1 MNITE
6 IYKPT
11 PFIGERSCDLKHFL
25 SMLEFDNV
33 DFDPPY
39 QRGDDWTLRQ
49 QQEFMGHLLSGGD
62 VLPLVFQRVPDM
74 GDAEIVDGKQRATA
88 IVRWLKGEIHAT
100 LFDGRM
106 VEVSEVTA
114 GLGLVE
120 VRIKYINL
128 PFEERKRFYVR
139 FNSAGTPHTEA
150 QLMAALRAQPKSVGA
165 KARRP

>member
-11 PFIGERSCDLKHFL
+11 PFIGETSSDLKHFL

-39 QRGDDWTLRQ
+39 QRGVVWTLKQ
-49 QQEFMGHLLSGGD
+49 QEEFMGHLLSGGD

-74 GDAEIVDGKQRATA
+74 GDAEIVDGKQRATS
-88 IVRWLKGEIHAT
+88 IVRWLKGEISAR
-100 LFDGRM
+100 LFDGRTIH
-106 VEVSEVTA
+106 VSEVIA

-120 VRIKYINL
+120 VRIKYVNL

-139 FNSAGTPHTEA
+139 LNSAGTPHTTE
-150 QLMAALRAQPKSVGA
+150 QLLAALNAKPKPTK
-165 KARRP
+165 KAR